1 MAYSREEEK
10 AVTVLEEEAGM
21 AIMEERLQLD
31 VKAWLTSKER
41 ARIEVSET
49 STISRLMPRRGFCIV
64 DMRKRDL
71 YLRRSTQGCVRAE
84 VRQ

>member
-1 MAYSREEEK
+1 
-10 AVTVLEEEAGM
+10 M

-49 STISRLMPRRGFCIV
+49 STISP
-64 DMRKRDL
+64 KRIDAQKRIL
-71 YLRRSTQGCVRAE
+71 YSV
-84 VRQ
+84 

>member
-1 MAYSREEEK
+1 MRIAQGIGK
-10 AVTVLEEEAGM
+10 AGI

-49 STISRLMPRRGFCIV
+49 STISPKRIDAHKSIKDWTARLW
-64 DMRKRDL
+64 L
-71 YLRRSTQGCVRAE
+71 
-84 VRQ
+84 

>member
-31 VKAWLTSKER
+31 VKAWLTSKGK
-41 ARIEVSET
+41 A
-49 STISRLMPRRGFCIV
+49 
-64 DMRKRDL
+64 
-71 YLRRSTQGCVRAE
+71 
-84 VRQ
+84 